1 MVRIGKL
8 SMQMKLAILVLG
20 FVCIPFL
27 VSGMIWYEKSTQS
40 IENNAIH
47 YSRQIVEQI
56 NDNLDS
62 YFVELGTITSPV
74 LTSPLVNQFLNSKNA
89 DTYDMYLMKRRV
101 ENELFLSILSVRT
114 DIINLSIVSDDGLIV
129 SSYEDRGS
137 LEAFSEYK
145 GKRTTNR
152 TFKNFNIEGVRKV
165 NSSNVLTITRD
176 LRDISKNKIRAM
188 LIIDMNYKVIPRLLE
203 NVKLGNSDLIWAM
216 DSENRIIYHPDEQL
230 WGKYVNEAVPTYAG
244 LQGEEKDGFYIDQSS
259 GKKKLI
265 IYDDLKSTGWVIVDE
280 LPLEELIGSLM
291 NLRYLT
297 LAIGIILVVLVLIA
311 VGTFTL
317 PLTRSLLLL
326 QKLMRKAE
334 DGNLDVRAPEH
345 KGKEI
350 GSLFGSFNNMVTE
363 IKRLIEVVH
372 MAELKNKEMEVK
384 QMESSL
390 LILQSQIN
398 PHFLYNTLEV
408 VNSYAIEAGVRPISK
423 MLTSIAKMFR
433 YNVGNPQKTV
443 TLLEEIEHI
452 QTYLSVQIE
461 RYEALVVEWDVDEG
475 EVMQVSTVRL
485 ILQPLV
491 ENAFQHGYE
500 EHDRKPEYLKISG
513 RFTGDRVYVISLID
527 RGNGMTEAT
536 LQRMNRLFTDVTLG
550 QMVREHQF
558 QEKNIGLWNVHSRLR
573 LTFGEPY
580 GIYIRESGPNGTHMD
595 IILPGRKRHV

>member
-188 LIIDMNYKVIPRLLE
+188 LIIDVNYKVIPRLLE

-265 IYDDLKSTGWVIVDE
+265 IYDDLKSTGWVFVDE

>member
-8 SMQMKLAILVLG
+8 SMHVKLAILVLG

-27 VSGMIWYEKSTQS
+27 VSGMIWYENSTRI

-47 YSRQIVEQI
+47 YSRQIVEQV
-56 NDNLDS
+56 NNNLDS

-74 LTSPLVNQFLNSKNA
+74 LTSPLVNQFLNSKNT

-101 ENELFLSILSVRT
+101 ENELFLNILSVRT
-114 DIINLSIVSDDGLIV
+114 DIINLSIVSDDGLVV

-137 LEAFSEYK
+137 LEAFREYK
-145 GKRTTNR
+145 GNRTTNP

-176 LRDISKNKIRAM
+176 LRDISKNKISAM
-188 LIIDMNYKVIPRLLE
+188 LIIDVNYKVIPRMLE
-203 NVKLGNSDLIWAM
+203 NVKLGNSDLIWVM
-216 DSENRIIYHPDEQL
+216 DAENRIIYHPNEQL
-230 WGKYVNEAVPTYAG
+230 WGKNVNEAVPAYAG
-244 LQGEEKDGFYIDQSS
+244 QGEEKDGFYIDQSS
-259 GKKKLI
+259 GKKKLVTF
-265 IYDDLKSTGWVIVDE
+265 DDLKSTGWVIVDE

-297 LAIGIILVVLVLIA
+297 LAIGIILVVLVLFA

-326 QKLMRKAE
+326 EKLMRKAE
-334 DGNLDVRAPEH
+334 NGNLNVRAPQK

-350 GSLFGSFNNMVTE
+350 GSLFSSFNNMVAE
-363 IKRLIEVVH
+363 IKRLVDVVH
-372 MAELKNKEMEVK
+372 TAELKNKEMEVK

-423 MLTSIAKMFR
+423 MVTSIAKMFR

-452 QTYLSVQIE
+452 QTYLSVQTE
-461 RYEALVVEWDVDEG
+461 RFEALKVEWDINEA

-491 ENAFQHGYE
+491 ENALQHGYE
-500 EHDRKPEYLKISG
+500 EYNRKPEYLKISG
-513 RFTGDRVYVISLID
+513 HFTDDRAYIISLID
-527 RGNGMTEAT
+527 KGNGMPEDT
-536 LQRMNRLFTDVTLG
+536 LNRLNRLFKEVTLK
-550 QMVREHQF
+550 QMVQAHQF

-580 GIYIRESGPNGTHMD
+580 GIYIRESGPSGTQMD

>member
-1 MVRIGKL
+1 MVRIRKL
-8 SMQMKLAILVLG
+8 SMHVKLAILVLG

-62 YFVELGTITSPV
+62 YFVELSTITSPV
-74 LTSPLVNQFLNSKNA
+74 LTSPLVSQFLNSKNA
-89 DTYDMYLMKRRV
+89 DTYDLYLMKRKID
-101 ENELFLSILSVRT
+101 NELFLNILSVRT

-145 GKRTTNR
+145 GNRTTNR

-165 NSSNVLTITRD
+165 NSTNVLTITRD

-188 LIIDMNYKVIPRLLE
+188 LIIDVNYKVIPRLLE
-203 NVKLGNSDLIWAM
+203 NVKLGNSDVIWAM
-216 DSENRIIYHPDEQL
+216 DSENRIIYHQDEKL
-230 WGKYVNEAVPTYAG
+230 WGKYVNEAVPTYTG
-244 LQGEEKDGFYIDQSS
+244 LQGEEKNGYYIDQSS
-259 GKKKLI
+259 GKKKLV

-297 LAIGIILVVLVLIA
+297 LGIGLVLVVLVLAA

-317 PLTRSLLLL
+317 SLTRSLLLL

-334 DGNLDVRAPEH
+334 DCNLDVRAPVH
-345 KGKEI
+345 NGKEI
-350 GSLFGSFNNMVTE
+350 GSLFGSFNNMVSE

-372 MAELKNKEMEVK
+372 LAELKQKEMEIK

-390 LILQSQIN
+390 LIMQSQIN

-423 MLTSIAKMFR
+423 MVTSIAKMFR

-443 TLLEEIEHI
+443 TLLEEIEHM
-452 QTYLSVQIE
+452 QTYLSIQKE
-461 RYEALVVEWDVDEG
+461 RYEGLKVEWDVDEG
-475 EVMQVSTVRL
+475 EAMQVSTVRL

-500 EHDRKPEYLKISG
+500 DHDRKPEYLKISG
-513 RFTGDRVYVISLID
+513 CFTDDRAYVISLID
-527 RGNGMTEAT
+527 KGNGMTEET
-536 LQRMNRLFTDVTLG
+536 LNRLNRLFTEVTIQ
-550 QMVREHQF
+550 QMVREHQL
-558 QEKNIGLWNVHSRLR
+558 QEKNLGMWNVHSRLR
-573 LTFGEPY
+573 LTYGEPY
-580 GIYIRESGPNGTHMD
+580 GLYIRESGPNGTQMD
-595 IILPGRKRHV
+595 ITLPGRKRHV